1 MNELMLPIQDGWI
14 PHPLAPAGQPIR
26 RGWAIYV
33 HRFGGRICQ
42 VPDAWLEKEHGG
54 QRFHVRGVICN
65 SYLRFSAKVRS
76 PNDEW
81 IQASRL
87 FKVSAID
94 EHSLSLQPIE
104 ETDIPHLYDCDPT
117 AHPGLRWLLAELAN
131 ARRHIEQLEHL
142 TAEALER
149 EARRSQ

>member
-1 MNELMLPIQDGWI
+1 MIRLQIEDGWI

-54 QRFHVRGVICN
+54 LRLHVRGVIIN
-65 SYLRFSAKVRS
+65 SYLRFSAEVRS

-117 AHPGLRWLLAELAN
+117 ALPSLRLAMAELAEL
-131 ARRHIEQLEHL
+131 RRRSFELEKLIHNL
-142 TAEALER
+142 IER
-149 EARRSQ
+149 EGLPNL